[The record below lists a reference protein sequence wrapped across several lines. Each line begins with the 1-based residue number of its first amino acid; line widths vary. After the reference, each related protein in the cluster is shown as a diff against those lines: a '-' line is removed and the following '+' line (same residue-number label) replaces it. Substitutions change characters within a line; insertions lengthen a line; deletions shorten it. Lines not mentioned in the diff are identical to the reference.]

1 MAQAGQSIVADN
13 QSLRCTRPGAHHA
26 TMSSSFAD
34 KLKVLSKAAPL
45 RLPKLETEEA
55 TKNALIMPFLG
66 ALGYDVFDP
75 SEVVPE
81 FTADVGTKKGE
92 KVDYAIKR
100 GDEVIILIEAKK
112 ASESLSTNHSG
123 QLYRYFSVTKA
134 RIAILTNGIYYQFF
148 SDLEEP
154 NKMDAKPFLELNIL
168 EPKDSL
174 IEELTKLTKDAF
186 DLEDMLSAA
195 SDLKYMREIRRAFEE
210 QLEVPDEEFVRFF
223 HSKACPNGRFTQ
235 GARIQFAELVK
246 KTLLQVVADRVSSR
260 LRSALAQE
268 DARERSE
275 PVDGAEGVGI
285 EADSGKERVVTTEDE
300 LEGYRVVRAI
310 VRRVLDLKRVSYR
323 DTKGYFGILVDNNNR
338 KPLCRLHLN
347 RSQWYVGLFDGERNE
362 QRHPITSIDDIYRFS
377 DELTEAAKR
386 YVDAGDKPAVAAV
399 EVDGVA

>member
-1 MAQAGQSIVADN
+1 
-13 QSLRCTRPGAHHA
+13 
-26 TMSSSFAD
+26 MSGGFAE
-34 KLKVLSKAAPL
+34 KLKALSKAAPL

-100 GDEVIILIEAKK
+100 GDEVIILVEAKK

-134 RIAILTNGIYYQFF
+134 RIALLTNGIHYQFF

-154 NKMDAKPFLELNIL
+154 NKMDVKPFLELNLL
-168 EPKDSL
+168 EPKDAL
-174 IEELTKLTKDAF
+174 IEELTKLTKDSF
-186 DLEDMLSAA
+186 DLETMLSAA
-195 SDLKYMREIRRAFEE
+195 SDLKYMREIRRTFEE

-223 HSKACPNGRFTQ
+223 FTKAYPNGRFTQ
-235 GARIQFAELVK
+235 TARVQFAELVK
-246 KTLLQVVADRVSSR
+246 KTLQQVVADRVSSR

-268 DARERSE
+268 DARAQPEPMEAVDPQGSSE
-275 PVDGAEGVGI
+275 GDA
-285 EADSGKERVVTTEDE
+285 GKERVVTTEDE
-300 LEGYRVVRAI
+300 LEGFRVVRAI
-310 VRRVLDLKRVSYR
+310 VRRVLDPQRVVYR
-323 DTKGYFGILVDNNNR
+323 DTKSYFGILVDNSNR

-347 RSQWYVGLFDGERNE
+347 RAQWYLGLFDGEKNE
-362 QRHPITSIDDIYRFS
+362 QRHPISRVDDIYRFS
-377 DELTEAAKR
+377 DELIDAAKR
-386 YVDAGDKPAVAAV
+386 YLDVTDKISI
-399 EVDGVA
+399 GVPEIEGVT

>member
-1 MAQAGQSIVADN
+1 
-13 QSLRCTRPGAHHA
+13 
-26 TMSSSFAD
+26 MSGGFAE
-34 KLKVLSKAAPL
+34 KLKALSKAAPL

-100 GDEVIILIEAKK
+100 GDEVIILVEAKK
-112 ASESLSTNHSG
+112 ASEPLSTNHSG

-168 EPKDSL
+168 EPKDGL
-174 IEELTKLTKDAF
+174 IDELSKLTKDAF
-186 DLEDMLSAA
+186 DLETMLSAA
-195 SDLKYMREIRRAFEE
+195 SDLKYMREIRRTFEE

-223 HSKACPNGRFTQ
+223 FTKAYPNGRFTQ
-235 GARIQFAELVK
+235 TARLQFAELVK
-246 KTLLQVVADRVSSR
+246 KTLAQVVADRVGSR

-268 DARERSE
+268 DAREQ
-275 PVDGAEGVGI
+275 AEAAEAADAVGTD
-285 EADSGKERVVTTEDE
+285 ADAGKERVVTTEEE
-300 LEGYRVVRAI
+300 LEGFRVVRAI
-310 VRRVLDLKRVSYR
+310 VRRVLDPQRVVHR
-323 DTKGYFGILVDNNNR
+323 DTKSYFGILVDNSNR
-338 KPLCRLHLN
+338 KPLCRLHFN
-347 RSQWYVGLFDGERNE
+347 RSQWYLGLFDAEKNE
-362 QRHPITSIDDIYRFS
+362 QKHPIARVDDIYRFS
-377 DELTEAAKR
+377 DELTDAAKR
-386 YVDAGDKPAVAAV
+386 YAEAADKPGAVVPEA
-399 EVDGVA
+399 EGVA

>member
-1 MAQAGQSIVADN
+1 MDPPAIMIQ
-13 QSLRCTRPGAHHA
+13 P
-26 TMSSSFAD
+26 MSSSFAER
-34 KLKVLSKAAPL
+34 LKTLSKAAPL

-112 ASESLSTNHSG
+112 ASEPLSTNHSG

-134 RIAILTNGIYYQFF
+134 RIAILTNGIHYQFF

-154 NKMDAKPFLELNIL
+154 NKMDTKPFLELNIL
-168 EPKDSL
+168 EPKDAL
-174 IEELTKLTKDAF
+174 IEELTKLTKEFF
-186 DLEDMLSAA
+186 DLENMLSAA

-210 QLEVPDEEFVRFF
+210 QLEAPDEEFVRFF
-223 HSKACPNGRFTQ
+223 FSKAYPNGRFTQ
-235 GARIQFAELVK
+235 TARLQFAELVK
-246 KTLLQVVADRVSSR
+246 KTLSQVVADRVSSR

-268 DARERSE
+268 EDARERTENVE
-275 PVDGAEGVGI
+275 PTDALGG
-285 EADSGKERVVTTEDE
+285 EADSGKDRIVTTEDE
-300 LEGYRVVRAI
+300 LEGFRVVRAI
-310 VRRVLDLKRVSYR
+310 VRRVLDPQRVVYR
-323 DTKGYFGILVDNNNR
+323 DTKGYFGILVDNSNR

-347 RSQWYVGLFDGERNE
+347 RAQWYLGLFDAEKNE
-362 QRHPITSIDDIYRFS
+362 QRHPISRIDDIYRFS
-377 DELTEAAKR
+377 DELTEAARR
-386 YVDAGDKPAVAAV
+386 YLETSDKTGAIVLEPEGAA
-399 EVDGVA
+399 